1 MVSVGQESER
11 GLAECLWLKT
21 SHEVVVKLLGKAL
34 VLSEG
39 SVGGMVECGGEIFQ
53 AYSQVFFTPA
63 GSLHRG
69 CLIARKPDFAKMSN
83 PRGTDKDGPR

>member
-39 SVGGMVECGGEIFQ
+39 SVGGMVECGGGDLPSLLTGFFHTSWVS
-53 AYSQVFFTPA
+53 SQGLPH
-63 GSLHRG
+63 S
-69 CLIARKPDFAKMSN
+69 
-83 PRGTDKDGPR
+83 